1 MRYDLL
7 DIIIKAKRKDN
18 ESIHNILIIFE
29 NIINKYSRLLDGE
42 DTKQDL
48 NLFLIKLINNINLDS
63 NSQYNN
69 KQLLSYI
76 SKSLKNEYIR
86 LSKKKCKIHMF
97 EQLDDDKITNKS
109 INLDT
114 NIEIL
119 DTLNHLTEYERWI
132 LSQIFFSGYTVN
144 ELSKTLRKSR
154 QSVNQVKK
162 RALDKLKIVI

>member
-1 MRYDLL
+1 
-7 DIIIKAKRKDN
+7 
-18 ESIHNILIIFE
+18 
-29 NIINKYSRLLDGE
+29 
-42 DTKQDL
+42 
-48 NLFLIKLINNINLDS
+48 
-63 NSQYNN
+63 
-69 KQLLSYI
+69 
-76 SKSLKNEYIR
+76 
-86 LSKKKCKIHMF
+86 MF